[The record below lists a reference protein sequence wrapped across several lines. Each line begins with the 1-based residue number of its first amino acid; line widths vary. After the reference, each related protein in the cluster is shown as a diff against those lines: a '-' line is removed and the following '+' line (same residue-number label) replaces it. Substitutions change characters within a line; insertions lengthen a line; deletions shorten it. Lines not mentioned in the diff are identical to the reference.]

1 MRICQ
6 GSFKSQQ
13 MCIKVTEDPWDLT
26 HVPNLFKNQVM
37 CNMAV
42 CEDLCTLQFVP
53 DWFVMWKL
61 VEMWDDNDFDA
72 DDDHELE

>member
-1 MRICQ
+1 
-6 GSFKSQQ
+6 
-13 MCIKVTEDPWDLT
+13 
-26 HVPNLFKNQVM
+26 
-37 CNMAV
+37 MAV

-61 VEMWDDNDFDA
+61 VEMLDDKDFDA